1 MMRSPRCPPIKRAAL
16 AVLGGAALHLAGS
29 PAHAADITL
38 PPETARYVESP
49 LPGYPLAT
57 ALCSTCHSADYVRTQ
72 PPRLSRAFWTAT
84 VAKMQKTFGA
94 MIPADSVDPLVDFL
108 VKSYGAERPS
118 QPATAS
124 PNAANEG
131 QARKTSAGIQG
142 RAN

>member
-1 MMRSPRCPPIKRAAL
+1 MILSPPCPSLKRAVL
-16 AVLGGAALHLAGS
+16 AVLGGAALHLAGN

-72 PPRLSRAFWTAT
+72 PPRLPRTFWTAT

-94 MIPADSVDPLVDFL
+94 TIPADSVDPLVDFL
-108 VKSYGAERPS
+108 VKTYGAERPS
-118 QPATAS
+118 QPAPAS
-124 PNAANEG
+124 PNATNEG
-131 QARKTSAGIQG
+131 QAGKAPPRNPRSD
-142 RAN
+142 